1 MRIALAILMAL
12 HGIAHTPGFA
22 TSWKLAPA
30 GGIPYKTTV
39 FGGRLDLGDTGIRAI
54 GILWLIAA
62 FAFLIGAVATVMDT
76 SWWRS
81 IALVAALASLA
92 LSLLELPLARI
103 GVFINLFILV
113 MVWAL

>member
-30 GGIPYKTTV
+30 GGVPYKTTV
-39 FGGRLDLGDTGIRAI
+39 FGGRLDLGDSGIRAV
-54 GILWLIAA
+54 GILWLVVAL
-62 FAFLIGAVATVMDT
+62 AFLVGAVATVVDT
-76 SWWRS
+76 PWWRS
-81 IALVAALASLA
+81 VALVTALASLA

-113 MVWAL
+113 VVWAL